1 MKFHVLGGKACRA
14 TRELF
19 CGTSTLPTPKA
30 RAKMTPPTTYLD
42 KPPRQFELSML
53 DISPWLVLI
62 GLGAFH
68 GLNPAM
74 GWLFAVA
81 LGLYRQSRAVV
92 LVSLI
97 PIAIGH
103 ALAIAVVVY
112 AVIVLGMA
120 IDEHAFR
127 IVSGLLLIAW
137 GAYHLLYGHRH
148 RVHIGLKTGLV
159 GLAVWSFVMA
169 TAHGAGMML
178 IPVLIPLEH
187 LGEHAHH
194 MPATDSLWIASLAVL
209 VHSLAML
216 AVTGVVAFV
225 VYEWVGL
232 DFLRRGWINL
242 DLVWT
247 AALIGIGLW
256 LLLA

>member
-1 MKFHVLGGKACRA
+1 M
-14 TRELF
+14 
-19 CGTSTLPTPKA
+19 SN
-30 RAKMTPPTTYLD
+30 
-42 KPPRQFELSML
+42 
-53 DISPWLVLI
+53 ISPWLVLI
-62 GLGAFH
+62 ALGAFH

-81 LGLYRQSRAVV
+81 LGLYRQSRATV

-112 AVIVLGMA
+112 AVIGLGLA
-120 IDEHAFR
+120 IDEDAFR
-127 IVSGLLLIAW
+127 IFSGVLLIAW
-137 GAYHLLYGHRH
+137 GLYHLLYGHRH
-148 RVHIGLKTGLV
+148 RVRIGLKTGLI
-159 GLAVWSFVMA
+159 GLGVWSFVMA

-178 IPVLIPLEH
+178 IPVLMPLEQM
-187 LGEHAHH
+187 GEHAHH
-194 MPATDSLWIASLAVL
+194 MPATHSLWIASLAVL
-209 VHSLAML
+209 LHSLAML
-216 AVTGVVAFV
+216 AVTGIIALI
-225 VYEWVGL
+225 VYEWAGL

-242 DLVWT
+242 DLLWT